1 MGERPGATLLGKTSR
16 SEDSVGT
23 TCYVSFHTPLLDI
36 GQHRRAWSPPQDVF
50 SQLLN
55 VFKHNWYLIN
65 PVALSTDLRTFLS
78 LYSQL
83 PFSDFISGIFPLPRF
98 ESGTRF
104 TLSLS
109 SSFHPSRSFLSLFSV
124 ILFPSWCVVF
134 SLFPVF
140 FSVHIHVLQPYLF
153 FPALSHLTSGL
164 QLAMELDKLMTDI
177 RNRMYFKSTSIK
189 ILLPY

>member
-16 SEDSVGT
+16 WEDSVGT

-36 GQHRRAWSPPQDVF
+36 DQHRRVWSPPQDVF

-83 PFSDFISGIFPLPRF
+83 PFRDFISGIFPLPRF
-98 ESGTRF
+98 ESGTCF

-109 SSFHPSRSFLSLFSV
+109 SSFHPSRSFLSLFFCNSFSLLFFSGV
-124 ILFPSWCVVF
+124 LSFPS
-134 SLFPVF
+134 SLSSSPCTSTF
-140 FSVHIHVLQPYLF
+140 FSVSCSFL
-153 FPALSHLTSGL
+153 LSATSPV
-164 QLAMELDKLMTDI
+164 DC
-177 RNRMYFKSTSIK
+177 N
-189 ILLPY
+189 

>member
-109 SSFHPSRSFLSLFSV
+109 SSFHPSRSFLSLFFCNSFSLLV
-124 ILFPSWCVVF
+124 CCLFPLPCLLLRAHSC
-134 SLFPVF
+134 S
-140 FSVHIHVLQPYLF
+140 
-153 FPALSHLTSGL
+153 PALPVLSCSQPPHLWTAISNGIG
-164 QLAMELDKLMTDI
+164 QTDD
-177 RNRMYFKSTSIK
+177 
-189 ILLPY
+189 